1 MRRTW
6 RRTEERDQS
15 QAGAALSAA
24 PKTVGK
30 KAMKALA
37 RMSVTVLALCAS
49 PHAGVLY
56 AAAELL
62 PQGPTVGDQDL
73 SPFYRWTGA
82 LPEKPGLML
91 RQEGLPDQPEIVA
104 AATAR
109 RILYTSTDARW
120 RSGIIPVSGTLYLP
134 KRAAPQGGWPLV
146 AWAHGTLGA
155 SDRCA
160 PSWSRH
166 RPRDGEYINNW
177 LEQGFAVVATDYQ
190 GLGGPG
196 PHPYLNWGA
205 EGRSVLDAARAAL
218 GQSNGQ
224 IANTIIITGQSQ
236 GSGASLGAT
245 RLAPSYAPDLN
256 IKASIA
262 TGIISA
268 FPPADKKPSSEQ
280 SFARS
285 VPPQLTILMM
295 IGGALGDDAIKPD
308 DLVTEVGKPM
318 LQAAR
323 EGCNAELA
331 QVVRSNGLTLA
342 NSLKDPEIADR
353 LSAVID
359 MSPVRMP
366 VPVFLATGL
375 ADKSIYPQR
384 QYAAVAALCAAGSHV
399 VWKAYA
405 GVSHNGTVHAA
416 YPDEL
421 AFVQAAL
428 AGNPMQSNCAA
439 IADPGLPGDPL
450 PGFKFND

>member
-1 MRRTW
+1 
-6 RRTEERDQS
+6 
-15 QAGAALSAA
+15 
-24 PKTVGK
+24 
-30 KAMKALA
+30 MKALA
-37 RMSVTVLALCAS
+37 RIGVIALALCAS
-49 PHAGVLY
+49 SHPGALY
-56 AAAELL
+56 ATAGSL
-62 PQGPTVGDQDL
+62 PQGPIVGDQDL
-73 SPFYRWTGA
+73 SPFYRWTGT
-82 LPEKPGLML
+82 LPDKPGLML
-91 RQEGLPDQPEIVA
+91 REEPIPDQPEIVA

-134 KRAAPQGGWPLV
+134 KRAAPQGGWPLI

-196 PHPYLNWGA
+196 PHPYLNWEA

-218 GQSNGQ
+218 EQAKGQ
-224 IANTIIITGQSQ
+224 ITNAIIITGQSQ

-262 TGIISA
+262 TGIVSA
-268 FPPADKKPSSEQ
+268 FPAADKKPSSEQ

-285 VPPQLTILMM
+285 VPPQLTILMV

-308 DLVTEVGKPM
+308 DLVTEAGKPL
-318 LQAAR
+318 LQAGR

-331 QVVRSNGLTLA
+331 QVVRNNGLTLA

-353 LSAVID
+353 VSAVIE
-359 MSPVRMP
+359 MIPIQMP

-375 ADKSIYPQR
+375 ADKSIHPRR
-384 QYAAVAALCAAGSHV
+384 QYAAVAALCAARSHV
-399 VWKAYA
+399 VWKTYA

-416 YPDEL
+416 YADEL

-428 AGNPMQSNCAA
+428 AGTPMQSNCAS
-439 IADPGLPGDPL
+439 ISDPGPPGDPL

>member
-1 MRRTW
+1 
-6 RRTEERDQS
+6 
-15 QAGAALSAA
+15 
-24 PKTVGK
+24 
-30 KAMKALA
+30 MKALA

-56 AAAELL
+56 AAAESL

-73 SPFYRWTGA
+73 SPFYRWTDA

-120 RSGIIPVSGTLYLP
+120 RSGIISVSGTLYLP

-218 GQSNGQ
+218 GHSNGQ

-285 VPPQLTILMM
+285 VPPQLSILMM
-295 IGGALGDDAIKPD
+295 IGGDLGDDAIKPD
-308 DLVTEVGKPM
+308 DLVTEVGKPL

-323 EGCNAELA
+323 DGCNAELA

>member
-1 MRRTW
+1 MSCTKKRRNET
-6 RRTEERDQS
+6 
-15 QAGAALSAA
+15 
-24 PKTVGK
+24 
-30 KAMKALA
+30 MKALA
-37 RMSVTVLALCAS
+37 KMSLAALALCAL
-49 PHAGVLY
+49 PLPGVLY
-56 AAAELL
+56 AAAESL

-73 SPFYRWTGA
+73 SPFYRWTAA

-91 RQEGLPDQPEIVA
+91 REEGIPEQPEIVA
-104 AATAR
+104 AATAKK
-109 RILYTSTDARW
+109 ILYTSVDVRW

-146 AWAHGTLGA
+146 AWAHGTLGG

-196 PHPYLNWGA
+196 PHPYLNWEA

-218 GQSNGQ
+218 DHSNGE
-224 IANTIIITGQSQ
+224 IANAIIITGQSQ

-245 RLAPSYAPDLN
+245 RLAPSYAPELN

-262 TGIISA
+262 TGVISA
-268 FPPADKKPSSEQ
+268 FPAADKKPSSDE

-295 IGGALGDDAIKPD
+295 IGGALGDDARKPD
-308 DLVTEVGKPM
+308 DLVTEAAKPL

-353 LSAVID
+353 VSTVID

-399 VWKAYA
+399 VWKTYA

-416 YPDEL
+416 YSDEL

-428 AGNPMQSNCAA
+428 AGTPMQSNCAS
-439 IADPGLPGDPL
+439 IADPGPPGEAL

>member
-1 MRRTW
+1 M
-6 RRTEERDQS
+6 
-15 QAGAALSAA
+15 
-24 PKTVGK
+24 KT
-30 KAMKALA
+30 LA
-37 RMSVTVLALCAS
+37 RIGVMALALCAS
-49 PHAGVLY
+49 PHPGASY
-56 AAAELL
+56 AAADSL
-62 PQGPTVGDQDL
+62 PQGPSVGDQDL

-91 RQEGLPDQPEIVA
+91 REEGIQDQPEIVA

-120 RSGIIPVSGTLYLP
+120 RSGIIAVSGTLYLP
-134 KRAAPQGGWPLV
+134 KRTAPQGGWPLV
-146 AWAHGTLGA
+146 AWAHGTLGV

-166 RPRDGEYINNW
+166 RPRDGAYINNW

-196 PHPYLNWGA
+196 PHPYLNWEA

-218 GQSNGQ
+218 DHSKGQ
-224 IANTIIITGQSQ
+224 IANAVIITGQSQ

-262 TGIISA
+262 TGIVSR
-268 FPPADKKPSSEQ
+268 FPDATKKASSEQ
-280 SFARS
+280 TLARS
-285 VPPQLTILMM
+285 SPPQYTILMM
-295 IGGALGDDAIKPD
+295 VAGALGDDTIKPD
-308 DLVTEVGKPM
+308 DLVTEMGKPL

-323 EGCNAELA
+323 EGCTAELG
-331 QVVRSNGLTLA
+331 QIVRSNGLTIA

-353 LSAVID
+353 LGAVIE

-375 ADKSIYPQR
+375 ADKLIPPQR
-384 QYAAVAALCAAGSHV
+384 QYAAVAALCAANSNV
-399 VWKAYA
+399 VWKTYA
-405 GVSHNGTVHAA
+405 GVTHNGTVHAA
-416 YPDEL
+416 YSDGL

-428 AGNPMQSNCAA
+428 AGSPIQSNCDS
-439 IADPGLPGDPL
+439 ISDPGSPGEPS

>member
-1 MRRTW
+1 VLR
-6 RRTEERDQS
+6 EE
-15 QAGAALSAA
+15 GI
-24 PKTVGK
+24 
-30 KAMKALA
+30 
-37 RMSVTVLALCAS
+37 
-49 PHAGVLY
+49 
-56 AAAELL
+56 
-62 PQGPTVGDQDL
+62 
-73 SPFYRWTGA
+73 
-82 LPEKPGLML
+82 
-91 RQEGLPDQPEIVA
+91 PDQPEIVA

-218 GQSNGQ
+218 GHSNGQ

-308 DLVTEVGKPM
+308 DLVTEAGKPL
-318 LQAAR
+318 LQAGR

>member
-1 MRRTW
+1 
-6 RRTEERDQS
+6 
-15 QAGAALSAA
+15 
-24 PKTVGK
+24 
-30 KAMKALA
+30 MKALA
-37 RMSVTVLALCAS
+37 RMSVTVLALSAS
-49 PHAGVLY
+49 PQAGVLC
-56 AAAELL
+56 AAAESL
-62 PQGPTVGDQDL
+62 PQGPLVGDQDL

-82 LPEKPGLML
+82 LPEKPGLVL
-91 RQEGLPDQPEIVA
+91 REEGIPDQPEIVA

-196 PHPYLNWGA
+196 PHPYLNWEA

-218 GQSNGQ
+218 DHSDGR
-224 IANTIIITGQSQ
+224 IANAIIITGQSQ

-256 IKASIA
+256 IMASIA

-308 DLVTEVGKPM
+308 DLVTEVGKPL

-375 ADKSIYPQR
+375 ADKSIHPQR

>member
-1 MRRTW
+1 
-6 RRTEERDQS
+6 
-15 QAGAALSAA
+15 
-24 PKTVGK
+24 
-30 KAMKALA
+30 MKALA
-37 RMSVTVLALCAS
+37 RIGVIALALCAS
-49 PHAGVLY
+49 PHPGALY
-56 AAAELL
+56 ATAGSL
-62 PQGPTVGDQDL
+62 PKGPIVGDQDL
-73 SPFYRWTGA
+73 SPFYRWTGT

-91 RQEGLPDQPEIVA
+91 REEPIPDQPEIVA

-134 KRAAPQGGWPLV
+134 KRTAPQGGWPLV
-146 AWAHGTLGA
+146 AWAHGTLGV

-166 RPRDGEYINNW
+166 RPRDGTYINNW

-196 PHPYLNWGA
+196 PHPYLNWEA

-218 GQSNGQ
+218 DHSKGQ
-224 IANTIIITGQSQ
+224 IDNTIIITGQSQ

-256 IKASIA
+256 LKASIA
-262 TGIISA
+262 TGIVSRFPDSA
-268 FPPADKKPSSEQ
+268 NKASSEQ
-280 SFARS
+280 TLARS
-285 VPPQLTILMM
+285 SPPQYTILMM
-295 IGGALGDDAIKPD
+295 IAGALGDDAIKPD
-308 DLVTEVGKPM
+308 DLVTELGKPL

-323 EGCNAELA
+323 EGCTAELG
-331 QVVRSNGLTLA
+331 QIVRSNGLTMA

-353 LSAVID
+353 LGAVIE

-375 ADKSIYPQR
+375 ADKLIPPQR
-384 QYAAVAALCAAGSHV
+384 QYTAVAALCAANSNV
-399 VWKAYA
+399 VWKTYA
-405 GVSHNGTVHAA
+405 GVTHNGTVHAA
-416 YPDEL
+416 YSDEL
-421 AFVQAAL
+421 AFVQASL
-428 AGNPMQSNCAA
+428 AGSPIQSNCDS
-439 IADPGLPGDPL
+439 ISDPGSPGEPL

>member
-1 MRRTW
+1 MRGRTA
-6 RRTEERDQS
+6 RL
-15 QAGAALSAA
+15 AAL
-24 PKTVGK
+24 
-30 KAMKALA
+30 
-37 RMSVTVLALCAS
+37 
-49 PHAGVLY
+49 
-56 AAAELL
+56 
-62 PQGPTVGDQDL
+62 
-73 SPFYRWTGA
+73 TG
-82 LPEKPGLML
+82 
-91 RQEGLPDQPEIVA
+91 
-104 AATAR
+104 
-109 RILYTSTDARW
+109 
-120 RSGIIPVSGTLYLP
+120 
-134 KRAAPQGGWPLV
+134 
-146 AWAHGTLGA
+146 
-155 SDRCA
+155 CA

-196 PHPYLNWGA
+196 PHPYLNWEA

-218 GQSNGQ
+218 EQANGQ
-224 IANTIIITGQSQ
+224 IANTIIVTGQSQ

-268 FPPADKKPSSEQ
+268 FPAADKKPSSEQ

-295 IGGALGDDAIKPD
+295 IGGALRDDAIKPD
-308 DLVTEVGKPM
+308 DLVTEAGKPL
-318 LQAAR
+318 LQAGR
-323 EGCNAELA
+323 DGCNAELA

-342 NSLKDPEIADR
+342 NSLKDPEMADR
-353 LSAVID
+353 LSAAID

-421 AFVQAAL
+421 AFVQAVL
-428 AGNPMQSNCAA
+428 AGNPIPSNCAS
-439 IADPGLPGDPL
+439 ISDPGPPGDAL

>member
-1 MRRTW
+1 
-6 RRTEERDQS
+6 
-15 QAGAALSAA
+15 
-24 PKTVGK
+24 
-30 KAMKALA
+30 MKALA
-37 RMSVTVLALCAS
+37 RIGVMTLALCAS
-49 PHAGVLY
+49 PHPGALY
-56 AAAELL
+56 AAADSL
-62 PQGPTVGDQDL
+62 PQGPAVGDQDL
-73 SPFYRWTGA
+73 LPFYRWAGA

-91 RQEGLPDQPEIVA
+91 REEGIQDQPEIVA
-104 AATAR
+104 AATAK

-134 KRAAPQGGWPLV
+134 KRTAPQGGWPLV
-146 AWAHGTLGA
+146 AWAHGTLGV

-166 RPRDGEYINNW
+166 RPRDGAYINNW

-196 PHPYLNWGA
+196 PHPYLNWEA

-218 GQSNGQ
+218 GHSNGQ
-224 IANTIIITGQSQ
+224 IANAIIITGQSQ

-262 TGIISA
+262 TGIVSR
-268 FPPADKKPSSEQ
+268 FPAAANKPSNEP

-285 VPPQLTILMM
+285 LPPQIAILMM
-295 IGGALGDDAIKPD
+295 IAGALGDDAIKPD
-308 DLVTEVGKPM
+308 DLVTEMGKPL

-342 NSLKDPEIADR
+342 NSLKDPESADR
-353 LSAVID
+353 LNVVIE

-366 VPVFLATGL
+366 IPVFLATGL
-375 ADKSIYPQR
+375 ADKLIPPQR
-384 QYAAVAALCAAGSHV
+384 QYAAVAALCAAGSNV
-399 VWKAYA
+399 VWKTYA
-405 GVSHNGTVHAA
+405 GVTHNGTVHAA
-416 YPDEL
+416 YADEL
-421 AFVQAAL
+421 VFVHAAL
-428 AGNPMQSNCAA
+428 TGSPIQSNCDS
-439 IADPGLPGDPL
+439 ISDPGRPGEPS

>member
-1 MRRTW
+1 
-6 RRTEERDQS
+6 
-15 QAGAALSAA
+15 
-24 PKTVGK
+24 
-30 KAMKALA
+30 MKALA
-37 RMSVTVLALCAS
+37 RIGVIALALCAS
-49 PHAGVLY
+49 PHPGALY
-56 AAAELL
+56 ATAGSL
-62 PQGPTVGDQDL
+62 PQGPVVGDQDL
-73 SPFYRWTGA
+73 SPFYRWTGS

-91 RQEGLPDQPEIVA
+91 REEPIPDQPEIVA
-104 AATAR
+104 AATAS

-120 RSGIIPVSGTLYLP
+120 RSGIIPVSSTLYLP
-134 KRAAPQGGWPLV
+134 KRTAPQGGWPLV
-146 AWAHGTLGA
+146 AWAHGTLGV

-166 RPRDGEYINNW
+166 RPRDGTYINNW

-196 PHPYLNWGA
+196 PHPYLNWEA

-218 GQSNGQ
+218 DHSKGQ
-224 IANTIIITGQSQ
+224 IANAIIITGQSQ

-262 TGIISA
+262 TGIVSR
-268 FPPADKKPSSEQ
+268 FPLAANKPSNEQ

-285 VPPQLTILMM
+285 LPPQIAVLMM
-295 IGGALGDDAIKPD
+295 LGGALGDDAIKAD
-308 DLVTEVGKPM
+308 DLVTEMGKPL

-353 LSAVID
+353 LDAVID

-375 ADKSIYPQR
+375 ADKLIPPQR
-384 QYAAVAALCAAGSHV
+384 QYAAVAALCAANSNV
-399 VWKAYA
+399 VWKTYG
-405 GVSHNGTVHAA
+405 GVTHNGTVHAA
-416 YPDEL
+416 YADEL
-421 AFVQAAL
+421 AFVQASL
-428 AGNPMQSNCAA
+428 EGSQIQSNCDS
-439 IADPGLPGDPL
+439 ISDPGSPGEPL

>member
-1 MRRTW
+1 
-6 RRTEERDQS
+6 
-15 QAGAALSAA
+15 
-24 PKTVGK
+24 
-30 KAMKALA
+30 MKALA
-37 RMSVTVLALCAS
+37 RMSVTAFALCAS
-49 PHAGVLY
+49 PHPGVLY
-56 AAAELL
+56 AAAESL
-62 PQGPTVGDQDL
+62 PQGPIVGDQDL

-82 LPEKPGLML
+82 LPGKPGLML
-91 RQEGLPDQPEIVA
+91 REEGIPDQPEIVA

-109 RILYTSTDARW
+109 RILYTSTDERW

-134 KRAAPQGGWPLV
+134 KRTAPQGGWPLV
-146 AWAHGTLGA
+146 AWAHGTLGV

-166 RPRDGEYINNW
+166 RPRDGAYINNW

-196 PHPYLNWGA
+196 PHPYLNWEA

-218 GQSNGQ
+218 GHSNGQ
-224 IANTIIITGQSQ
+224 IANAIIITGQSQ

-262 TGIISA
+262 TGIVSR
-268 FPPADKKPSSEQ
+268 FPDAAKKLSSEQ
-280 SFARS
+280 TLARS
-285 VPPQLTILMM
+285 SPPQYTILMM
-295 IGGALGDDAIKPD
+295 IAGALGDDAIKPD
-308 DLVTEVGKPM
+308 DLVTEMGKPL

-323 EGCNAELA
+323 EGCTAELG
-331 QVVRSNGLTLA
+331 QIVRSNGLTMA

-353 LSAVID
+353 LSAVME

-375 ADKSIYPQR
+375 ADKLITPQR
-384 QYAAVAALCAAGSHV
+384 QYAAVAALCAAKSHV
-399 VWKAYA
+399 VWKTYA
-405 GVSHNGTVHAA
+405 GVTHNGTVHAA
-416 YPDEL
+416 YLDEL
-421 AFVQAAL
+421 AFVHAAL
-428 AGNPMQSNCAA
+428 AGSPIQSNCDS
-439 IADPGLPGDPL
+439 ISDPGPPGQPL

>member
-1 MRRTW
+1 MKTLARIGVM
-6 RRTEERDQS
+6 
-15 QAGAALSAA
+15 ALALSA
-24 PKTVGK
+24 
-30 KAMKALA
+30 
-37 RMSVTVLALCAS
+37 S
-49 PHAGVLY
+49 PHPGALY
-56 AAAELL
+56 AIADTL
-62 PQGPTVGDQDL
+62 PQGPIVGDQDL

-82 LPEKPGLML
+82 LPERPGLVL
-91 RQEGLPDQPEIVA
+91 REEGIPDQPEIVA

-109 RILYTSTDARW
+109 RILYSSTDARW

-146 AWAHGTLGA
+146 AWAHGTLGV

-196 PHPYLNWGA
+196 PHPYLNWEA

-268 FPPADKKPSSEQ
+268 FPPADKTPSSEQ

-353 LSAVID
+353 LSAIID

-384 QYAAVAALCAAGSHV
+384 QYAAVAALCATGSHV

-428 AGNPMQSNCAA
+428 AGNPMQSNCAS

>member
-1 MRRTW
+1 
-6 RRTEERDQS
+6 
-15 QAGAALSAA
+15 
-24 PKTVGK
+24 
-30 KAMKALA
+30 MKALA
-37 RMSVTVLALCAS
+37 RMSVTALALCAS
-49 PHAGVLY
+49 PFPGVLY
-56 AAAELL
+56 AAAESL

-91 RQEGLPDQPEIVA
+91 REEGLPDQPEIVA

-218 GQSNGQ
+218 GHSNGQ

-308 DLVTEVGKPM
+308 DLVTEVGKPL

-439 IADPGLPGDPL
+439 IADPGPPGDPL

>member
-1 MRRTW
+1 M
-6 RRTEERDQS
+6 
-15 QAGAALSAA
+15 
-24 PKTVGK
+24 KT
-30 KAMKALA
+30 LA
-37 RMSVTVLALCAS
+37 RISVMALALCAS
-49 PHAGVLY
+49 PHPGALY
-56 AAAELL
+56 AIADAL
-62 PQGPTVGDQDL
+62 PQGPIVGDQDL

-82 LPEKPGLML
+82 LPEKPGLVL
-91 RQEGLPDQPEIVA
+91 REEGIPDQPEIVA

-134 KRAAPQGGWPLV
+134 RRAAPQGGWPLV
-146 AWAHGTLGA
+146 AWAHGTLGV

-166 RPRDGEYINNW
+166 RPRDGAYINNW

-196 PHPYLNWGA
+196 PHPYLNWEA
-205 EGRSVLDAARAAL
+205 EGRSVLDAARAAVN
-218 GQSNGQ
+218 QSNGQ
-224 IANTIIITGQSQ
+224 IANAIIITGQSQ

-262 TGIISA
+262 TGIVSR
-268 FPPADKKPSSEQ
+268 FPLAANMPSNEP

-285 VPPQLTILMM
+285 LPPQIAILMM
-295 IGGALGDDAIKPD
+295 IAGALGDDAVKPD
-308 DLVTEVGKPM
+308 DLVTEMGKPL

-331 QVVRSNGLTLA
+331 QVVRSNGLTVA

-353 LSAVID
+353 LSAVIE
-359 MSPVRMP
+359 MSPARMP
-366 VPVFLATGL
+366 IPVFLATGL
-375 ADKSIYPQR
+375 ADKLIPPQR
-384 QYAAVAALCAAGSHV
+384 QYAAVAALCGAGSHV

-405 GVSHNGTVHAA
+405 GVTHNGTVHAA
-416 YPDEL
+416 YSDEL

-428 AGNPMQSNCAA
+428 AGNPTQSNCAS
-439 IADPGLPGDPL
+439 ISDPGLPGDPL

>member
-1 MRRTW
+1 M
-6 RRTEERDQS
+6 
-15 QAGAALSAA
+15 
-24 PKTVGK
+24 KT
-30 KAMKALA
+30 LA
-37 RMSVTVLALCAS
+37 RIGVMALALCAS
-49 PHAGVLY
+49 PHPGALY
-56 AAAELL
+56 AIADTL
-62 PQGPTVGDQDL
+62 PQGPIVGDQDL

-82 LPEKPGLML
+82 LPEKPGLVL
-91 RQEGLPDQPEIVA
+91 REEGIPDQPEIVA

-308 DLVTEVGKPM
+308 DLVTEVGKPL

-353 LSAVID
+353 LSAIID

-428 AGNPMQSNCAA
+428 AGNPMQSNCAS
-439 IADPGLPGDPL
+439 ISDPGLPGDPL

>member
-1 MRRTW
+1 M
-6 RRTEERDQS
+6 
-15 QAGAALSAA
+15 
-24 PKTVGK
+24 KT
-30 KAMKALA
+30 LA
-37 RMSVTVLALCAS
+37 RIGVMALALCAS
-49 PHAGVLY
+49 PHPGALY
-56 AAAELL
+56 AIADTL
-62 PQGPTVGDQDL
+62 PQGPIVGDQDL

-82 LPEKPGLML
+82 LPERPGLVL
-91 RQEGLPDQPEIVA
+91 REEGIPDQPEIVA

-146 AWAHGTLGA
+146 AWAHGTLGV

-196 PHPYLNWGA
+196 PHPYLNWEA

-353 LSAVID
+353 LSAIID

-421 AFVQAAL
+421 VFVQAAL
-428 AGNPMQSNCAA
+428 AGNPMQSNCAS
-439 IADPGLPGDPL
+439 ISDPGLPGDPL

>member
-1 MRRTW
+1 
-6 RRTEERDQS
+6 
-15 QAGAALSAA
+15 
-24 PKTVGK
+24 
-30 KAMKALA
+30 
-37 RMSVTVLALCAS
+37 MSVTVLALSAL

-56 AAAELL
+56 AAAESL
-62 PQGPTVGDQDL
+62 PQGPTVGVQDL
-73 SPFYRWTGA
+73 SPFYRWTDA
-82 LPEKPGLML
+82 LREKPGLIL

-160 PSWSRH
+160 PSWSGH

-196 PHPYLNWGA
+196 PHPYLNWQA

-218 GQSNGQ
+218 EQAKGQ
-224 IANTIIITGQSQ
+224 IANAIIITGQSQ

-245 RLAPSYAPDLN
+245 RLAPSYAPELN

-262 TGIISA
+262 TGIVSRFSTTDRKA
-268 FPPADKKPSSEQ
+268 SSEQ

-295 IGGALGDDAIKPD
+295 IGGALGDDAGRPD
-308 DLVTEVGKPM
+308 DLVTEAGKPL

-342 NSLKDPEIADR
+342 SSLKDPEIAD
-353 LSAVID
+353 LASAVID

-375 ADKSIYPQR
+375 ADRSIQPQR
-384 QYAAVAALCAAGSHV
+384 QYAAVSALCAAGSQV
-399 VWKAYA
+399 VWKTYA

-421 AFVQAAL
+421 AFVQAVL
-428 AGNPMQSNCAA
+428 AGNPVQSNCAA
-439 IADPGLPGDPL
+439 IADPGPPGDPL

>member
-1 MRRTW
+1 
-6 RRTEERDQS
+6 
-15 QAGAALSAA
+15 
-24 PKTVGK
+24 
-30 KAMKALA
+30 MKALA
-37 RMSVTVLALCAS
+37 RMSVAALALCAS
-49 PHAGVLY
+49 PLPGMLH
-56 AAAELL
+56 AAAESL

-73 SPFYRWTGA
+73 SPFYRWSGA
-82 LPEKPGLML
+82 LPKKPGLIL
-91 RQEGLPDQPEIVA
+91 REEELPDQPEIVA
-104 AATAR
+104 AATAK
-109 RILYTSTDARW
+109 RILYTSVDVRW

-134 KRAAPQGGWPLV
+134 KAAAPQGGWPLV

-166 RPRDGEYINNW
+166 RRRDGEYINNW

-196 PHPYLNWGA
+196 PHPYLNWEA

-218 GQSNGQ
+218 EQAKGQ
-224 IANTIIITGQSQ
+224 ITNTIIITGQSQ

-245 RLAPSYAPDLN
+245 RLAPSYAPELN

-268 FPPADKKPSSEQ
+268 FPAADQKPSGEPN
-280 SFARS
+280 FART
-285 VPPQLTILMM
+285 VPPQLSLLMM
-295 IGGALGDDAIKPD
+295 IGGALGDDAKKPD
-308 DLVTEVGKPM
+308 DLVTEAGKPL

-331 QVVRSNGLTLA
+331 QVVRNNGLTLA

-353 LSAVID
+353 VGAVIE
-359 MSPVRMP
+359 MSPIQMP
-366 VPVFLATGL
+366 VPLFLATGL
-375 ADKSIYPQR
+375 ADKSIQPQR

-399 VWKAYA
+399 VWKTYA

-416 YPDEL
+416 YSDEL

-428 AGNPMQSNCAA
+428 AGKPMQSNCAS
-439 IADPGLPGDPL
+439 ISDPGPPGEPL

>member
-1 MRRTW
+1 
-6 RRTEERDQS
+6 
-15 QAGAALSAA
+15 
-24 PKTVGK
+24 
-30 KAMKALA
+30 MKALA
-37 RMSVTVLALCAS
+37 RIGVIALALCTS
-49 PHAGVLY
+49 PHPGALY
-56 AAAELL
+56 ATAGSL
-62 PQGPTVGDQDL
+62 PQGPVVGDQDL
-73 SPFYRWTGA
+73 SPFYRWTGS

-91 RQEGLPDQPEIVA
+91 REEPIPDQPEIVA

-109 RILYTSTDARW
+109 RILYSSTDARW

-134 KRAAPQGGWPLV
+134 KRTAPQGGWPLV
-146 AWAHGTLGA
+146 AWMHGTLGV

-166 RPRDGEYINNW
+166 RPRDGTYINNW

-196 PHPYLNWGA
+196 PHPYLNWEA

-218 GQSNGQ
+218 DHSNGQ
-224 IANTIIITGQSQ
+224 IANAIIITGQSQ

-262 TGIISA
+262 TGIVSR
-268 FPPADKKPSSEQ
+268 FPLAANKPSNEQ

-285 VPPQLTILMM
+285 LPPQIAILMM
-295 IGGALGDDAIKPD
+295 LGGALGDDAIKPD
-308 DLVTEVGKPM
+308 DLVTEMGKPL

-353 LSAVID
+353 LDAVID
-359 MSPVRMP
+359 MNPVRMP

-375 ADKSIYPQR
+375 ADKLIPPQR
-384 QYAAVAALCAAGSHV
+384 QYAAVAALCAANSNV
-399 VWKAYA
+399 VWKTYA
-405 GVSHNGTVHAA
+405 GVTHNGTVHAA
-416 YPDEL
+416 YADEL
-421 AFVQAAL
+421 AFVQASL
-428 AGNPMQSNCAA
+428 AGSPIRSNCDS
-439 IADPGLPGDPL
+439 ISDPGSPGEPL

>member
-1 MRRTW
+1 MH
-6 RRTEERDQS
+6 
-15 QAGAALSAA
+15 
-24 PKTVGK
+24 TV
-30 KAMKALA
+30 
-37 RMSVTVLALCAS
+37 
-49 PHAGVLY
+49 H
-56 AAAELL
+56 LL
-62 PQGPTVGDQDL
+62 RP
-73 SPFYRWTGA
+73 S
-82 LPEKPGLML
+82 GLL
-91 RQEGLPDQPEIVA
+91 ISGIQRCFEAQPEDHEH
-104 AATAR
+104 
-109 RILYTSTDARW
+109 LNQTDC
-120 RSGIIPVSGTLYLP
+120 I
-134 KRAAPQGGWPLV
+134 
-146 AWAHGTLGA
+146 
-155 SDRCA
+155 
-160 PSWSRH
+160 RH
-166 RPRDGEYINNW
+166 RPFPA
-177 LEQGFAVVATDYQ
+177 LQGN
-190 GLGGPG
+190 L
-196 PHPYLNWGA
+196 
-205 EGRSVLDAARAAL
+205 
-218 GQSNGQ
+218 
-224 IANTIIITGQSQ
+224 
-236 GSGASLGAT
+236 SGADCES
-245 RLAPSYAPDLN
+245 SQC
-256 IKASIA
+256 ASIA

-331 QVVRSNGLTLA
+331 QVVRSNDLTLA

-353 LSAVID
+353 LNAVID

>member
-1 MRRTW
+1 
-6 RRTEERDQS
+6 
-15 QAGAALSAA
+15 
-24 PKTVGK
+24 
-30 KAMKALA
+30 MKALA
-37 RMSVTVLALCAS
+37 RMSVAALALCAS
-49 PHAGVLY
+49 PLSGVLS

-73 SPFYRWTGA
+73 SPFYRWSGA

-91 RQEGLPDQPEIVA
+91 REEGIPDQPEIVA

-109 RILYTSTDARW
+109 RILYTSVDARW

-146 AWAHGTLGA
+146 AWAHGTLGG

-160 PSWSRH
+160 ASWSRH

-196 PHPYLNWGA
+196 PHPYLNWEA

-218 GQSNGQ
+218 DHSKGQ
-224 IANTIIITGQSQ
+224 IANAIIITGQSQ

-245 RLAPSYAPDLN
+245 RLAPSYAPELN

-268 FPPADKKPSSEQ
+268 FPVAGKKPSSEQ
-280 SFARS
+280 SFARTI
-285 VPPQLTILMM
+285 PPQLSILMM
-295 IGGALGDDAIKPD
+295 IGGALGDDARKPD
-308 DLVTEVGKPM
+308 DLVTEAGKPM

-353 LSAVID
+353 VSTVID

-399 VWKAYA
+399 VWKTYA

-416 YPDEL
+416 YSDEL

-428 AGNPMQSNCAA
+428 AGKPMPSNCAS
-439 IADPGLPGDPL
+439 IADPGPPGEPL

>member
-1 MRRTW
+1 
-6 RRTEERDQS
+6 
-15 QAGAALSAA
+15 
-24 PKTVGK
+24 
-30 KAMKALA
+30 MKALA
-37 RMSVTVLALCAS
+37 RIGVMALALCAS
-49 PHAGVLY
+49 PHPGALY
-56 AAAELL
+56 ATAGSL
-62 PQGPTVGDQDL
+62 PQGPVVGDQDL
-73 SPFYRWTGA
+73 SPFYRWTGS

-91 RQEGLPDQPEIVA
+91 REEPIPDQPEIVA

-134 KRAAPQGGWPLV
+134 KRTAPQGGWPLV
-146 AWAHGTLGA
+146 AWMHGTLGV

-166 RPRDGEYINNW
+166 RPRDGTYINNW

-196 PHPYLNWGA
+196 PHPYLNWEA

-218 GQSNGQ
+218 DHSNGQ
-224 IANTIIITGQSQ
+224 IANAIIITGQSQ

-262 TGIISA
+262 TGIVSRFLLA
-268 FPPADKKPSSEQ
+268 ANKPSNEQ

-285 VPPQLTILMM
+285 LPPQIAILMM
-295 IGGALGDDAIKPD
+295 LGGALGDDAIKPD
-308 DLVTEVGKPM
+308 DLVTEMGKPL

-331 QVVRSNGLTLA
+331 QVVRNNGLTLA

-353 LSAVID
+353 VSAVIE
-359 MSPVRMP
+359 MSPIQMP

-375 ADKSIYPQR
+375 ADKSIHPRR
-384 QYAAVAALCAAGSHV
+384 QYAAVAALCAARSHV
-399 VWKAYA
+399 VWKTYA
-405 GVSHNGTVHAA
+405 GVTHNGTVHAA
-416 YPDEL
+416 YADEL
-421 AFVQAAL
+421 AFVQASL
-428 AGNPMQSNCAA
+428 AGSPIRSNCDS
-439 IADPGLPGDPL
+439 ISDPGSPGEPL

>member
-1 MRRTW
+1 
-6 RRTEERDQS
+6 
-15 QAGAALSAA
+15 
-24 PKTVGK
+24 
-30 KAMKALA
+30 
-37 RMSVTVLALCAS
+37 
-49 PHAGVLY
+49 
-56 AAAELL
+56 
-62 PQGPTVGDQDL
+62 
-73 SPFYRWTGA
+73 
-82 LPEKPGLML
+82 
-91 RQEGLPDQPEIVA
+91 
-104 AATAR
+104 
-109 RILYTSTDARW
+109 
-120 RSGIIPVSGTLYLP
+120 
-134 KRAAPQGGWPLV
+134 
-146 AWAHGTLGA
+146 
-155 SDRCA
+155 
-160 PSWSRH
+160 
-166 RPRDGEYINNW
+166 
-177 LEQGFAVVATDYQ
+177 
-190 GLGGPG
+190 
-196 PHPYLNWGA
+196 
-205 EGRSVLDAARAAL
+205 
-218 GQSNGQ
+218 
-224 IANTIIITGQSQ
+224 
-236 GSGASLGAT
+236 
-245 RLAPSYAPDLN
+245 
-256 IKASIA
+256 
-262 TGIISA
+262 
-268 FPPADKKPSSEQ
+268 
-280 SFARS
+280 
-285 VPPQLTILMM
+285 MM

-439 IADPGLPGDPL
+439 IADPGPPGDPL

>member
-1 MRRTW
+1 
-6 RRTEERDQS
+6 
-15 QAGAALSAA
+15 
-24 PKTVGK
+24 
-30 KAMKALA
+30 MKALA

>member
-1 MRRTW
+1 
-6 RRTEERDQS
+6 
-15 QAGAALSAA
+15 
-24 PKTVGK
+24 
-30 KAMKALA
+30 
-37 RMSVTVLALCAS
+37 
-49 PHAGVLY
+49 
-56 AAAELL
+56 
-62 PQGPTVGDQDL
+62 
-73 SPFYRWTGA
+73 
-82 LPEKPGLML
+82 ML

-120 RSGIIPVSGTLYLP
+120 RSGIISVSGTLYLP

-196 PHPYLNWGA
+196 PHPYLNWEA

-218 GQSNGQ
+218 GHSNGQ

-308 DLVTEVGKPM
+308 DLVTEVGKPL

-375 ADKSIYPQR
+375 ADKSIHPQR

-439 IADPGLPGDPL
+439 IADPGPPGDPL